1 MDIAN
6 MCGGIV
12 VGTGDLSEVALGWA
26 TYNGDHMSMY
36 GVNASVPKTLIRY
49 VVRYYAETCGNAAA
63 SRALNDILDR
73 YGFRPRKVLR
83 LAKLAFDDVDEGA
96 LKAALAKFYRRFF
109 SQQFKR
115 SCTPDAPKVG
125 SVALSPRG
133 DWKMPS
139 DACPAAWLDDLK

>member
-1 MDIAN
+1 MLSVIPAKD
-6 MCGGIV
+6 GEIV
-12 VGTGDLSEVALGWA
+12 QKTEEIVGSYELNDFFL
-26 TYNGDHMSMY
+26 
-36 GVNASVPKTLIRY
+36 
-49 VVRYYAETCGNAAA
+49 YYAM
-63 SRALNDILDR
+63 R

-83 LAKLAFDDVDEGA
+83 LAKLAFDDIGKDA